1 MALLPIITAP
11 DRRLKKVAIPIKDV
25 DDEVRCLMDSMLETM
40 YAAPGVGLAAP
51 QVGDLRR
58 VIVVDV
64 ARAGTDP
71 TPICLANP
79 EVIAASD
86 DVSIFEEGCLSLPEQ
101 FANVKRPK
109 SVCVR
114 YRDYENKICEQEM
127 NGFLATCVQH
137 EIDHLNGVL
146 FVDHISSLKRGM
158 LLRKLTK
165 IKKSAAHARA

>member
-1 MALLPIITAP
+1 MLP
-11 DRRLKKVAIPIKDV
+11 
-25 DDEVRCLMDSMLETM
+25 
-40 YAAPGVGLAAP
+40 
-51 QVGDLRR
+51 
-58 VIVVDV
+58 
-64 ARAGTDP
+64 RAGTDP

-158 LLRKLTK
+158 LLRKLIK
-165 IKKSAAHARA
+165 IKNPRPTRGPEEVNASCFHGHPGVLSACVVCPD